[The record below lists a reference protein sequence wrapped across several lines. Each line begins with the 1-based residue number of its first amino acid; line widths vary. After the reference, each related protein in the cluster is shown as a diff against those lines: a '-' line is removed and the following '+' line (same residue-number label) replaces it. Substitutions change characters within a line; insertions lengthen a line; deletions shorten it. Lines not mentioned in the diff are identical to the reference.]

1 MHIVLTDITTCPRC
15 GPEFGLVILADRI
28 DDRHVREGS
37 LGCANCRMS
46 YQVRGGVA
54 DLRWPPDA
62 VPAAAAGGAANTA
75 GDDGGGDEERPFR
88 LAALL
93 GVSEP
98 GPPIL
103 ISDQAPEFVRAVQG
117 HVPDAGV
124 VGIGTTPPEEAAQAG
139 RVGMGWVVHA
149 DRLPFRDHSVGGIAL
164 TDGAT
169 LSTLVEALRCLRRG
183 ARLVIDP
190 APDGIADLVT
200 NAGGELLLQQGSVA
214 VAFNPLAG

>member
-28 DDRHVREGS
+28 EDRHVREGS
-37 LGCANCRMS
+37 LGCANCRTS
-46 YQVRGGVA
+46 YPVRGGVA
-54 DLRWPPDA
+54 DLRWPPE
-62 VPAAAAGGAANTA
+62 PAPSSSTGGAAQTTTPP
-75 GDDGGGDEERPFR
+75 DDDEERPFR

-93 GVSEP
+93 GVTEP
-98 GPPIL
+98 GPPLL
-103 ISDQAPEFVRAVQG
+103 ISGQAPGFVRAVQG

-124 VGIGTTPPEEAAQAG
+124 VGIGTTPPDDADQAG
-139 RVGMGWVVHA
+139 SVGMGWVVHA
-149 DRLPFRDHSVGGIAL
+149 ERLPFRDRSISGVAL
-164 TDGAT
+164 TGGAT

-190 APDGIADLVT
+190 APEGIAELVT
-200 NAGGELLLQQGSVA
+200 SAGGELLLQQGSVA